1 MDELFEK
8 KTLETEE
15 EEVLKSM
22 IPEKDQEVPNLQ
34 AENLKNEVLDEPTVL
49 EENDTSK
56 EKEKSTAKTVHK
68 DTRETPAIIEDDLDI
83 VLTALTPSQTKE
95 RDWRL
100 IKQAAERHTIME
112 RQIIGVERAESD
124 NATPRVYVLVH
135 DFKVAISTRDF
146 FGDGPFAHTF
156 DKVSAGE
163 RNLREFQ
170 VASRMLGAY
179 VPFVITDAESAFDEE
194 KGERVYAVRASRQEA
209 LQRKKERYFFGKQPR
224 VKVGDMVKARVL
236 MSTPKGILMEV
247 LGTEVIIPVAM
258 LSSCKWV
265 DPLYE
270 YAPGTVTYVVVTELA
285 IDRENKKVKLVASR
299 EPLDRDL
306 ADTSYNSVRI
316 GMRYIGTVVGI
327 DAQYVRINLDCHV
340 RASAPVISIG
350 GVRMRR
356 GDRVSLAVTKKNDD
370 RQTVYGSCLPIAT
383 RSI

>member
-1 MDELFEK
+1 MEELFEK

-22 IPEKDQEVPNLQ
+22 IPEKDQEVPNF
-34 AENLKNEVLDEPTVL
+34 EESNIL
-49 EENDTSK
+49 E
-56 EKEKSTAKTVHK
+56 EKEKSTVRTSHRN
-68 DTRETPAIIEDDLDI
+68 TRETPTIIEDDLDI
-83 VLTALTPSQTKE
+83 ALTAFTPTQTKE
-95 RDWRL
+95 RDWQL

-124 NATPRVYVLVH
+124 NATPRIYVLVH

-156 DKVSAGE
+156 DGVNAGE

-209 LQRKKERYFFGKQPR
+209 LRRKKERYFFGRQPR
-224 VKVGDMVKARVL
+224 VKVGDMAKARVL

-247 LGTEVIIPVAM
+247 LGTEVIVPVAM

-270 YAPGTVTYVVVTELA
+270 YAPGTVTYVVITELE
-285 IDRENKKVKLVASR
+285 IDHENKKVKLVASR
-299 EPLDRDL
+299 APLDRDL

-340 RASAPVISIG
+340 RASAPVISIS

-356 GDRVSLAVTKKNDD
+356 GDRVSLAVTRKNDE